1 MKRIAVLCLLLGS
14 ILAQTSAAEPFREPF
29 IQLFIDGKLM
39 ESGSDFEV
47 NKGDQFTLLAQ
58 LKGGRSDFVWYPD
71 TYFDFSSDAKIVSRG
86 NKKIVY
92 QEGDQEKTWELL
104 SENIEFESDNKI
116 KLDMLQELA
125 NRHMVEVNI
134 PAGNIEKSYIK
145 VTIVSTWQFTDGNTT
160 RLEENKAD
168 AIIHLDII
176 GNENEWFATPNIK
189 ASGYKSNSI
198 EEKLNGIQSS
208 YDTIEDLLT
217 SFDFASVQGEI
228 RNLQNLMRE
237 LETQVRKIEAETPT
251 NATDLYFKGTPS
263 DEVIKDI
270 SRFKELE
277 EAWNE
282 LETIVN
288 DQTDELSKLEQ
299 SGDRIKRK
307 ELFSLIKPIIKWQES
322 LPTNAE
328 ALLTTYTKD
337 IDWTDI
343 MIQSA
348 LSFNPE
354 KDRINNPDLAIT
366 DFKEFLSRRTQQVQ
380 TEKKKINYASTRLQ
394 AVKIFDGMLLG
405 YFSSINF
412 AKWEN
417 TRE

>member
-1 MKRIAVLCLLLGS
+1 MKRIAVLCLILGS
-14 ILAQTSAAEPFREPF
+14 ILTQTMAAEPFREPF

-71 TYFDFSSDAKIVSRG
+71 TYFDFSSDTKIISKG

-92 QEGDQEKTWELL
+92 QEGDQVKTWELL
-104 SENIEFESDNKI
+104 SENVEFESDNKI
-116 KLDMLQELA
+116 KLEIVQELA
-125 NRHMVEVNI
+125 NKQVVEVTI

-145 VTIVSTWQFTDGNTT
+145 VTIVSTWQFTEGDTT
-160 RLEENKAD
+160 RLEENTAD
-168 AIIHLDII
+168 AIIHLDIN

-189 ASGYKSNSI
+189 ASGFKSNSI
-198 EEKLNGIQSS
+198 EDELKGIQSS
-208 YDTIEDLLT
+208 FDKIEDLLT
-217 SFDFASVQGEI
+217 NFDFPSVQAEI
-228 RNLQNLMRE
+228 RNLQSLMRE

-251 NATDLYFKGTPS
+251 NATDIYFKGTPS

-270 SRFKELE
+270 SSFKELAE
-277 EAWNE
+277 DWNE
-282 LETIVN
+282 LETIIEE
-288 DQTDELSKLEQ
+288 QADELNKLEQ
-299 SGDRIKRK
+299 SGDKIKRRD
-307 ELFSLIKPIIKWQES
+307 LLSLIKPLIKWQES
-322 LPTNAE
+322 LPSNAE
-328 ALLTTYTKD
+328 SLLNTYTKD
-337 IDWTDI
+337 IDWTDVI
-343 MIQSA
+343 VQSA
-348 LSFNPE
+348 LSFDPE
-354 KDRINNPDLAIT
+354 KDRINKLDLAMN
-366 DFKEFLSRRTQQVQ
+366 DFKEFLSRRTQQIQV
-380 TEKKKINYASTRLQ
+380 EKKKINYASTRLQ